1 MLTWDKGSIAEADD
15 GGVPCGRVAL
25 RAAARVVL
33 VAGLEGPSALWTL
46 PSWSTSFS
54 RSLPFLLVPVLVRA
68 NLVVG
73 GRLPNVVEGCGVMD
87 EVGLVVAKPG
97 DE

>member
-1 MLTWDKGSIAEADD
+1 MLTWDKGSIAGAD
-15 GGVPCGRVAL
+15 GGGVAWGRLAL

-33 VAGLEGPSALWTL
+33 VAGLDGPSTLWTSL
-46 PSWSTSFS
+46 SCSASFS

-68 NLVVG
+68 NLVAG
-73 GRLPNVVEGCGVMD
+73 GRLANVVEGCGVVD